1 MKKLVIL
8 CFALCCVMPLMAQQ
22 NSIDKLFAQYS
33 GQQGFKT
40 VILGPKLIAQ
50 SVESNGNSSDM
61 AKKIKKIR
69 ILTSEDATP
78 TLIESA
84 QKIADSTYDFI
95 STTYENDEITSF
107 YVKEVESDE
116 KSFLMIAHRA
126 GKEIIMEVYGDFNV
140 TEISQLSK
148 LGRKQK

>member
-1 MKKLVIL
+1 MFFL
-8 CFALCCVMPLMAQQ
+8 FAIICISPLMAQQ
-22 NSIDKLFAQYS
+22 SGVDGLFAQYS
-33 GQQGFKT
+33 GKQGFKT
-40 VILGPKLIAQ
+40 VVLGPKLIEQRVANN
-50 SVESNGNSSDM
+50 EKTSDI
-61 AKKIKKIR
+61 AKKIKMIR
-69 ILTSEDATP
+69 ILSSEDATP

-148 LGRKQK
+148 LGTKQK